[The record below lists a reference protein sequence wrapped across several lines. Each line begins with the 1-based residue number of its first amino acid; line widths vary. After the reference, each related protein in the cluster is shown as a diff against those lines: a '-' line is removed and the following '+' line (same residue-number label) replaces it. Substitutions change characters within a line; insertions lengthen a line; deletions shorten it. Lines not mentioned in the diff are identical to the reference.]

1 MGITSASDSFHVAL
15 QEASEGLHLVSKE
28 RHGPT
33 CSGGDNRVDM
43 L

>member
-1 MGITSASDSFHVAL
+1 MGITSASESFHVVL
-15 QEASEGLHLVSKE
+15 QEAPEALHLVSKE
-28 RHGPT
+28 RHSPT